1 MLEVGA
7 SPKTGKA
14 YGIKL
19 AFQEFFKVHKSQ
31 ASIAFY
37 EWITM
42 AFNIQD
48 KPITKVAVTF
58 FNARDKIL
66 SWFESHISNGILE
79 GLHSVLQAKKNAARG
94 YKNTGNLITISY
106 LLHGKLNPTTHTK

>member
-7 SPKTGKA
+7 FPKTGKA

-19 AFQEFFKVHKSQ
+19 AFQELFKLSKSQ
-31 ASIAFY
+31 GNLAFY
-37 EWITM
+37 EWIAM
-42 AFNIQD
+42 ALQSQVE
-48 KPITKVAVTF
+48 PITKVAVSF

-66 SWFESHISNGILE
+66 SWFQSHISNGILE
-79 GLHSVLQAKKNAARG
+79 GLHSVLQARKNAARG
-94 YKNTGNLITISY
+94 YRNTDNLITMSY